1 MDNHI
6 NVLTRLK
13 TLALDMT
20 ESERLIAEY
29 ILSNP
34 EEIFNLK
41 IEDLSK
47 KLNISLPTVFRFS
60 KKLGFEGFKD
70 FKVALIRDMAIGMN
84 IEVENIDEDSI
95 ESITKNIFEKMCSN
109 LQETLSIIDYDKF
122 SRAIKILTSSK
133 RIIFFAVSFSTSVAL
148 DAYTKFTT
156 AGFNSVYDKESYM
169 QRLIST
175 QCTSKDAV
183 IGISFSGASR
193 EVVDCMKNA
202 RDNGAKTICLTSFMK
217 SPITEYSEISIYTAP
232 VHAQYQRI
240 DLPSKMSFTAILDA
254 LYINSVLKKRESAL
268 EYISRAEEELRK
280 YNKTFQGLKGKKS
293 RIDINSSVKNT

>member
-6 NVLTRLK
+6 NILTQLK

-20 ESERLIAEY
+20 DSERLIAEY
-29 ILSNP
+29 ILNNP

-41 IEDLSK
+41 IEDLAK
-47 KLNISLPTVFRFS
+47 KLSISLPTVFRFS

-84 IEVENIDEDSI
+84 IEVDNIDEDSI
-95 ESITKNIFEKMCSN
+95 ESTTKNIFEKICSN
-109 LQETLSIIDYDKF
+109 LMETLSIIDYDAF
-122 SRAIKILTSSK
+122 SRAVEILTSSR
-133 RIIFFAVSFSTSVAL
+133 RIIFFAVSYSASAAL
-148 DAYTKFTT
+148 DAYTKFAT

-175 QCTSKDAV
+175 QCTSKDVA

-202 RDNGAKTICLTSFMK
+202 HDNGAKTICLTSFMK
-217 SPITEYSEISIYTAP
+217 SPITEYSGICIYTAP
-232 VHAQYQRI
+232 VHARYQRI

-268 EYISRAEEELRK
+268 EYISRTEEELGK
-280 YNKTFQGLKGKKS
+280 YNKTFQGLKGKK
-293 RIDINSSVKNT
+293 IPD

>member
-6 NVLTRLK
+6 NILTQLK

-20 ESERLIAEY
+20 ESEKLIAEY
-29 ILSNP
+29 ILNNP

-41 IEDLSK
+41 IDDLAK
-47 KLNISLPTVFRFS
+47 KLSVSLPTVFRFS

-84 IEVENIDEDSI
+84 IEVDNIDEDSI
-95 ESITKNIFEKMCSN
+95 ESTTKNIFEKICSN
-109 LQETLSIIDYDKF
+109 LMETLSIIDYDAF
-122 SRAIKILTSSK
+122 SRAVEILTSSR
-133 RIIFFAVSFSTSVAL
+133 RIIFFAVSYSASAAL
-148 DAYTKFTT
+148 DAYTKFAT

-175 QCTSKDAV
+175 QCTSKDVA

-202 RDNGAKTICLTSFMK
+202 HDNGAKTICLTSFMK
-217 SPITEYSEISIYTAP
+217 SPITEYSGICIYTAP
-232 VHAQYQRI
+232 VHARYQRI

-268 EYISRAEEELRK
+268 EYISRTEEELGK
-280 YNKTFQGLKGKKS
+280 YNKTFQGLKGKK
-293 RIDINSSVKNT
+293 IPD

>member
-1 MDNHI
+1 
-6 NVLTRLK
+6 
-13 TLALDMT
+13 MT
-20 ESERLIAEY
+20 DSERLIAEY
-29 ILSNP
+29 ILNNP

-41 IEDLSK
+41 IEDLAK
-47 KLNISLPTVFRFS
+47 KLSISLPTVFRFS

-84 IEVENIDEDSI
+84 IEVDNIDEDSI
-95 ESITKNIFEKMCSN
+95 ESTTKNIFEKICSN
-109 LQETLSIIDYDKF
+109 LMETLSIIDYDAF
-122 SRAIKILTSSK
+122 SRAVEILTSSR
-133 RIIFFAVSFSTSVAL
+133 RIIFFAVSYSASAAL
-148 DAYTKFTT
+148 DAYTKFAT

-175 QCTSKDAV
+175 QCTSKDVA

-202 RDNGAKTICLTSFMK
+202 HDNGAKTICLTSFMK
-217 SPITEYSEISIYTAP
+217 SPITEYSGICIYTAP
-232 VHAQYQRI
+232 VHARYQRI

-268 EYISRAEEELRK
+268 EYISRTEEELGK
-280 YNKTFQGLKGKKS
+280 YNKTFQGLKGKK
-293 RIDINSSVKNT
+293 IPD